1 MINLEQIELIKDI
14 LKQYNPKQLGVFG
27 SYARNQ
33 NNKESDLDL
42 LVDFEKRINLF
53 DLVGIEQELSDKLMI
68 KVDLITKNS
77 LSPLIKNYVE
87 KDLISL
93 IY

>member
-1 MINLEQIELIKDI
+1 MINSEQIELIKDI
-14 LKQYNPKQLGVFG
+14 LTPYNPKELGVFG
-27 SYARNQ
+27 SYSRNQ

-53 DLVGIEQELSDKLMI
+53 DLIGIEQELSDRLMI
-68 KVDLITKNS
+68 KVDLVTKNS
-77 LSPLIKNYVE
+77 LSYLIKDYVE

-93 IY
+93 I

>member
-1 MINLEQIELIKDI
+1 MINSEQIELIKDI
-14 LKQYNPKQLGVFG
+14 LTPYNPKELGVFG
-27 SYARNQ
+27 SYSRNQ

-53 DLVGIEQELSDKLMI
+53 DLIGIEQELSDRLMI
-68 KVDLITKNS
+68 KVDLVTKNS
-77 LSPLIKNYVE
+77 LNYLIKDYVE

-93 IY
+93 I

>member
-1 MINLEQIELIKDI
+1 MLNSEQIELIKDI
-14 LKQYNPKQLGVFG
+14 LTPYNPKELGVFG
-27 SYARNQ
+27 SYSRNK

-53 DLVGIEQELSDKLMI
+53 DLIGIEQELSDRLMI
-68 KVDLITKNS
+68 KVDLVTKNS
-77 LSPLIKNYVE
+77 LSYLIKDYVE

-93 IY
+93 I